1 MKTTQMDAALKDTRL
16 GECCCPT
23 LMENNTDGGG
33 IINSNII
40 RRGLVQRVARG
51 AAS

>member
-16 GECCCPT
+16 GECRCPT
-23 LMENNTDGGG
+23 LMENNTEGG

-40 RRGLVQRVARG
+40 RRGLVERVERG